1 MGLIPQEIIAQV
13 LERSNIVEAISS
25 YIPLKR
31 AGRNF
36 KALCPFHHEK
46 TPSFVVNPDKQIF
59 HCFGCGVGGNAIS
72 FVMSQ
77 EHLEFPEA
85 VRLLAQKA
93 GVDVPASD
101 GPAAKKIANLK
112 EDIYGVNELAAVF
125 FHQRLVFENEPS
137 VKEAREYLKSR
148 GLSLETVKKFKIGF
162 APDEWNG
169 LMSFLKKKNGSLG
182 VMEKAG
188 LIIAR
193 ESRDGFYDRFRNRI
207 VFPIYDV
214 RSHCLGFGARSL
226 KDDGLAKYI
235 NSPETPVYRKGNH
248 LYGLHLA
255 KEAIVRHDAVVV
267 VEGYLD
273 FIMPFQ
279 AGAEHLVASLGTAL
293 TIEQIRLLRRYT
305 QNITM
310 LFDADEAG
318 ELATL
323 RNLDSL
329 IEEGM
334 QVTVVSLPK
343 GEDPDSFV
351 RKFGIQTFQEKIGQA
366 QTLFDFKLNLLLSRC
381 PDKTIEARAKIA
393 HEMLQTIH
401 KFENALV
408 RFGYLKQLAKSLSVT
423 EEVLGVELNKISLKT
438 KPNDAPPR
446 PVHPHTMTGAGVKK
460 NGVKMAEYHL
470 LKLLLEE
477 NTLIPPT
484 KDEIRLEYFQDEH
497 IRMIVAKVF
506 DLFDRGQTVTVSN
519 LMNCFEDSVILERL
533 SGLMAWDDL
542 IVVDKW
548 KMHRDCLTRLKDDY
562 FKLARQNLRQEIE
575 RAESARDHN
584 RLDELKNRFNQLLK
598 RSS

>member
-1 MGLIPQEIIAQV
+1 MGLIPQEIIATV

-59 HCFGCGVGGNAIS
+59 HCFGCGAGGNAIS

-93 GVDVPASD
+93 GIHVPSPDA
-101 GPAAKKIANLK
+101 PAARIANLK
-112 EDIYGVNELAAVF
+112 EDLYALNELAAVF
-125 FHQRLVFENEPS
+125 FHQRLVSENEPS
-137 VKEAREYLKSR
+137 VKEAREYLKGR

-169 LMSFLKKKNGSLG
+169 LLAFLKKKNVGLG
-182 VMEKAG
+182 LMEKAG

-193 ESRDGFYDRFRNRI
+193 ESRDGFYDRFRKRI
-207 VFPIYDV
+207 IFPIYDV
-214 RSHCLGFGARSL
+214 RGHCLGFGARSL

-255 KEAIVRHDAVVV
+255 KEAVVRHDAVVV

-279 AGAEHLVASLGTAL
+279 AGAEHVVASLGTAL
-293 TIEQIRLLRRYT
+293 TVEQIRLIRRYT

-323 RNLDSL
+323 RNLDGL

-334 QVTVVSLPK
+334 NVTVASLPK

-351 RKFGIQTFQEKIGQA
+351 RTFGIQTFQEEIGQA
-366 QTLFDFKLNLLLSRC
+366 QTLFDFKLNLLLSRS
-381 PDKTIEARAKIA
+381 PDKTVEARAKIA
-393 HEMLQTIH
+393 DEMLRTIY

-408 RFGYLKQLAKSLSVT
+408 RFGYLKQLAKSLSFT
-423 EEVLGVELNKISLKT
+423 EEALGIELKKISLKT
-438 KPNDAPPR
+438 KPNETPPPPR
-446 PVHPHTMTGAGVKK
+446 PVRK

-477 NTLIPPT
+477 NALIPLT
-484 KDEIRLEYFQDEH
+484 QNEIRLEYFQDEH
-497 IRMIVAKVF
+497 IRMVIAKVF
-506 DLFDRGQTVTVSN
+506 DLFDRGETVSVSN
-519 LMNCFEDSVILERL
+519 LMNHFEDSVIWERL
-533 SGLMAWDDL
+533 SGLMALDEL
-542 IVVDKW
+542 IVADKW

-562 FKLARQNLRQEIE
+562 SKLARQNLRQEIE
-575 RAESARDHN
+575 RAESAGDHD
-584 RLDELKNRFNQLLK
+584 RLDQLTIRFNQLLK
-598 RSS
+598 GSS